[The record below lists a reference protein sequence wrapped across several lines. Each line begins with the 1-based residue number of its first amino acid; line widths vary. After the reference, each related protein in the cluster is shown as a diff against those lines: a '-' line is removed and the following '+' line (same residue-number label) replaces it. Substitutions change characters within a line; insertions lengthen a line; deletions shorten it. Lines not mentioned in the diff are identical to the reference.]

1 LEIQHFPKES
11 TALARRI
18 EKLPAAVHRDM
29 RAKGVMLIVRKQ
41 FSKKPYH

>member
-1 LEIQHFPKES
+1 MQHFPKES

-29 RAKGVMLIVRKQ
+29 RAQRVMLIVRKQ
-41 FSKKPYH
+41 LSKKPYY

>member
-1 LEIQHFPKES
+1 MQHFPKES

-29 RAKGVMLIVRKQ
+29 RSQRVMLIVRKQ
-41 FSKKPYH
+41 LSKKPYY